1 LSTAQAEEESGGKL
15 RFLYQG
21 RMQVVTGWAVS
32 WLAVVRW
39 HPRKKGGCEGIGE
52 KKQER
57 MVLIGLYKAERE

>member
-1 LSTAQAEEESGGKL
+1 MTEHGSNRRKSGGKT

-39 HPRKKGGCEGIGE
+39 HSKKKGGCEGIGE
-52 KKQER
+52 RSKSEWS
-57 MVLIGLYKAERE
+57 